1 MSIFFILGGL
11 YTFVIGIGKLFA
23 RDFPK
28 KTAVGVLLAG
38 LIIFVAGVHIL
49 PADTLVVEQEIQ
61 QMLQQTATLP

>member
-1 MSIFFILGGL
+1 MIFL
-11 YTFVIGIGKLFA
+11 
-23 RDFPK
+23 K